1 MGVGAVFVSTLAIH
15 RLPSPANPPVTQQD
29 YLSLALQPIV
39 SFIVLSSII
48 IRKLTTCINHLLSI
62 KCLLDGLSIPFFN
75 IGRNVSRNVS
85 LSRTLTN
92 QLRSYPDWLLGT
104 NRNPTVP
111 QQPVSGSG
119 SIVVQAPFTGQGNLP
134 PKLEQNAQAVT
145 GVTLNIREAQPQQ
158 DLESEVNQ
166 DIESASIRPMSI
178 SRDGVHSKSPSSDMI
193 EEARKSPKLV
203 FFSPV

>member
-48 IRKLTTCINHLLSI
+48 IRKLATCINHLLSVE
-62 KCLLDGLSIPFFN
+62 CSLDGLSIPFFN

-85 LSRTLTN
+85 LSKTLTN
-92 QLRSYPDWLLGT
+92 PLRSYPDWLLGI

-111 QQPVSGSG
+111 QQPGSG
-119 SIVVQAPFTGQGNLP
+119 SIVEQAPFIGRENIP
-134 PKLEQNAQAVT
+134 PKLEQNGQAVT
-145 GVTLNIREAQPQQ
+145 GIIHEAQPQQ
-158 DLESEVNQ
+158 DSESEVNQ
-166 DIESASIRPMSI
+166 DIESASIRPMSM
-178 SRDGVHSKSPSSDMI
+178 SKDGVHSKEPSSDVI
-193 EEARKSPKLV
+193 EEARRSPKHVL
-203 FFSPV
+203 FSPV

>member
-1 MGVGAVFVSTLAIH
+1 MGVGAVFVSTLAVH

-62 KCLLDGLSIPFFN
+62 ECSLDGLSIPFFN

-85 LSRTLTN
+85 LSKTLTN
-92 QLRSYPDWLLGT
+92 PLRSYPDWLLGV

-111 QQPVSGSG
+111 QQPA
-119 SIVVQAPFTGQGNLP
+119 IVVKAPFIGQKNLP
-134 PKLEQNAQAVT
+134 PKLAQNVQAVT
-145 GVTLNIREAQPQQ
+145 GIIHEAQPQQ
-158 DLESEVNQ
+158 DPESE
-166 DIESASIRPMSI
+166 DIESESIRPRSKD
-178 SRDGVHSKSPSSDMI
+178 SVHSKKPSSDVI
-193 EEARKSPKLV
+193 EEARNSPKLV
-203 FFSPV
+203 LFSPV